1 MSSLPVAANSQF
13 AVVIFGQPAS
23 PHVVAELLVD
33 VAKLAPTDA
42 LIHSR
47 YAPGVL
53 PDRLDRATA
62 ERLVNLLQ
70 GIGLHAEVIEPVQLL
85 NFHAAH
91 AVHHAEILVDGLQ
104 LITER
109 GTADGLVSWDRV
121 SVISTGLIP
130 LESTLQYDWNDEH
143 FFATARRS
151 HHEPHRAMLPPVM
164 QLWLVV
170 RGEAAP
176 IHIDQTR
183 MNYETLGAAK
193 TDSSTENFRIFL
205 NRLVE
210 RAPHAHVT
218 SSTRAYLDH
227 ASVLKYA
234 FTSSDELQRTTQ
246 LHALIADQRETA

>member
-33 VAKLAPTDA
+33 VSKLAPTDA

-53 PDRLDRATA
+53 PDRLNRSVA
-62 ERLVNLLQ
+62 ERLVTMLQ
-70 GIGLHAEVIEPVQLL
+70 GIGLHAAAIDPARLL

-91 AVHHAEILVDGLQ
+91 AVHHAEVLADGLQ

-109 GTADGLVSWDRV
+109 GTGDGLVSWDRL
-121 SVISTGLIP
+121 SVISAGLIP

-143 FFATARRS
+143 LFATARRS
-151 HHEPHRAMLPPVM
+151 HHEPHRTMLPPVM
-164 QLWLVV
+164 QLWLVLRSELV
-170 RGEAAP
+170 P

-193 TDSSTENFRIFL
+193 TDSSTENFRTFL
-205 NRLVE
+205 NRLLE
-210 RAPHAHVT
+210 RVPHAHVT
-218 SSTRAYLDH
+218 PATRAYLDH
-227 ASVLKYA
+227 VSVLKYTFA
-234 FTSSDELQRTTQ
+234 SSDELQRTTQ
-246 LHALIADQRETA
+246 LHALIADQQAAA